1 MCHLGSF
8 YDPFKTTQKIKI
20 LKKVLNLIQE
30 IKENKEIKVK
40 KYEENLSLISSII
53 LRKLRPGQK
62 KMVFS
67 FKKNC
72 AGHVH

>member
-30 IKENKEIKVK
+30 IKENKVTKVK
-40 KYEENLSLISSII
+40 KYKENLSLISSIM

-62 KMVFS
+62 NGFLI
-67 FKKNC
+67 KKNS